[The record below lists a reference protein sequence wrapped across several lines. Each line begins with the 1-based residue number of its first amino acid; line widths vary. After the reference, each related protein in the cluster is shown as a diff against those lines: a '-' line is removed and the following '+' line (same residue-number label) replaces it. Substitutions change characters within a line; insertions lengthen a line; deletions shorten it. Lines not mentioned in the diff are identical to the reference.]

1 LQSKLIYFILVYV
14 RQNGRIVSKV
24 NFKYGAP
31 IIVAIGTVMAGL
43 VMYKTTKEP
52 INDPKLT
59 SALKADIPDK

>member
-1 LQSKLIYFILVYV
+1 MSDKTAELFPKLISSI
-14 RQNGRIVSKV
+14 N
-24 NFKYGAP
+24 GAP